1 MTLRFTHLYL
11 VNDRAV
17 NYMYALRKIIFRW
30 GCLSE
35 RVTQLHHRPQSKVS
49 SIVSPGFQSNV
60 KSVSR
65 SSDVDA
71 LTDFLLH

>member
-11 VNDRAV
+11 VNDHAM

-49 SIVSPGFQSNV
+49 SIVTRAFSQILRVFQG
-60 KSVSR
+60 R
-65 SSDVDA
+65 
-71 LTDFLLH
+71 LMLML